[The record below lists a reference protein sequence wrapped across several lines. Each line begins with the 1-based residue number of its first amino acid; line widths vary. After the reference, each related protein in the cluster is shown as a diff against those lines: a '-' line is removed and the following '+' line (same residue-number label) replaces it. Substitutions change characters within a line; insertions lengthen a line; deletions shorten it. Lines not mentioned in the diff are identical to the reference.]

1 MPAFLDSIGIVQI
14 PESKRDEYR
23 QRMGYLFREGG
34 MMNVQELELYG
45 KQIQLLSPVETD
57 ENG

>member
-34 MMNVQELELYG
+34 MMNVQELELCG
-45 KQIQLLSPVETD
+45 ETD
-57 ENG
+57 SASITGRDG